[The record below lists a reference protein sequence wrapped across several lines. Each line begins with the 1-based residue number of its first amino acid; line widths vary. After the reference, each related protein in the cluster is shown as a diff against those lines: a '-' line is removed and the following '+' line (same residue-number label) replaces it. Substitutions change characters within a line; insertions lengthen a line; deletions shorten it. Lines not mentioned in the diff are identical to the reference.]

1 MCLWFR
7 KMKTQRLRL
16 IIIIAII
23 IAILLIVGGLIF
35 EGLSASNIIDSV
47 LLIIAIFIF
56 ASRLSEMRKKE
67 NNADGSNIKK

>member
-1 MCLWFR
+1 
-7 KMKTQRLRL
+7 MKTQRLRL

-23 IAILLIVGGLIF
+23 IAILLIIGGLIF

-56 ASRLSEMRKKE
+56 ASRLFKMRGNE
-67 NNADGSNIKK
+67 DSAQ

>member
-1 MCLWFR
+1 
-7 KMKTQRLRL
+7 MKTQRLRL